1 MIDSDLYAESGGTF
15 SSKMF
20 NEFAFHMNTT
30 KIKGGDDGFCNTLLV
45 MIMFFFRNI
54 SNADNQNNLNDNNN
68 DTDNSN
74 LKTDFFVYLE
84 SLPIPISL

>member
-45 MIMFFFRNI
+45 MIMFFF
-54 SNADNQNNLNDNNN
+54 SQ
-68 DTDNSN
+68 
-74 LKTDFFVYLE
+74 YQ
-84 SLPIPISL
+84 

>member
-45 MIMFFFRNI
+45 MIMFFFAI
-54 SNADNQNNLNDNNN
+54 SVMLIIKIILMIIIMILI
-68 DTDNSN
+68 T
-74 LKTDFFVYLE
+74 V
-84 SLPIPISL
+84 I